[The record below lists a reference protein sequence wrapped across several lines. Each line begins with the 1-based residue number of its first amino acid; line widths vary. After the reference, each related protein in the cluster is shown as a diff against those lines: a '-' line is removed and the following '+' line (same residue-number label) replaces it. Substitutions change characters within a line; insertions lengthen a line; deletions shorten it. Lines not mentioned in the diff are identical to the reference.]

1 MSAKRNKLTDI
12 ITKLDS
18 VVIGLSGGVD
28 STLITK
34 LCIDILGFDN
44 VWVVT
49 GDSKSIPAEELNF
62 CKKIINRLKLPS
74 GHFIIMKTDELS
86 NPNYTAN
93 TENRCY
99 FCKHELFTKLKDHAT
114 KVGAKYIVDGS
125 NASDLNDYRP
135 GMQAGK
141 ELQIRSPFTEAG
153 IDKDDI
159 RSMAKEF

>member
-49 GDSKSIPAEELNF
+49 GDSKSIPVEELNF

-74 GHFIIMKTDELS
+74 DHFVIMKTDEL
-86 NPNYTAN
+86 NDPNYTAN
-93 TENRCY
+93 PENRCY
-99 FCKHELFTKLKDHAT
+99 FCKYELFTK
-114 KVGAKYIVDGS
+114 
-125 NASDLNDYRP
+125 
-135 GMQAGK
+135 
-141 ELQIRSPFTEAG
+141 
-153 IDKDDI
+153 
-159 RSMAKEF
+159 